1 MNERTEQLPMIPLR
15 GLQVFPEMMLNFDL
29 ERPLSIAA
37 MNAAMDGDR
46 RIYLLCQS
54 DPEAEEPE
62 ESELFKVGTVA
73 EIRQILRIPGGG
85 VRVLVKGMYR
95 AELRRVLEH
104 IPYYRAEVRQQEEQE
119 SAESPGYREAL
130 IRRTRGLMAHL
141 TELLPENHP
150 DFLGGIAGHHSPGY
164 IADYLGQTLRLMPE
178 DRQQL
183 LDEAEPVRRLEL
195 LDEMLTH
202 EIAVLE
208 VEEQI
213 QRKTQGRLAAAQR
226 EGILRE
232 QMRTIQMELG
242 MDEEQEAASEMDEY
256 TERIDALEASD
267 EVKDKLRK
275 ELNRLARQGFA
286 SSEAA
291 VLRTWL
297 DTVLGLPW
305 NVETEDCYNVEQ
317 TRRIL
322 DEDHYG
328 LEKVKERILEFV
340 AVRQLAPDLKGTIL
354 CLVGPPGTG
363 KTSIGKSIARALGRK
378 LGRISLGGIHD
389 EAEIRGHRKT
399 YVGAMPGRI
408 MTAVAQA
415 GSRNPVLLLD

>member
-1 MNERTEQLPMIPLR
+1 M
-15 GLQVFPEMMLNFDL
+15 
-29 ERPLSIAA
+29 
-37 MNAAMDGDR
+37 
-46 RIYLLCQS
+46 
-54 DPEAEEPE
+54 
-62 ESELFKVGTVA
+62 
-73 EIRQILRIPGGG
+73 
-85 VRVLVKGMYR
+85 
-95 AELRRVLEH
+95 
-104 IPYYRAEVRQQEEQE
+104 
-119 SAESPGYREAL
+119 
-130 IRRTRGLMAHL
+130 
-141 TELLPENHP
+141 
-150 DFLGGIAGHHSPGY
+150 
-164 IADYLGQTLRLMPE
+164 
-178 DRQQL
+178 
-183 LDEAEPVRRLEL
+183 
-195 LDEMLTH
+195 
-202 EIAVLE
+202 
-208 VEEQI
+208 EEQI

-256 TERIDALEASD
+256 TERIDALEASE
-267 EVKDKLRK
+267 EVKEKLRK

-297 DTVLGLPW
+297 DTVLSLPW

-399 YVGAMPGRI
+399 YH
-408 MTAVAQA
+408 
-415 GSRNPVLLLD
+415 NPIKPFLKN